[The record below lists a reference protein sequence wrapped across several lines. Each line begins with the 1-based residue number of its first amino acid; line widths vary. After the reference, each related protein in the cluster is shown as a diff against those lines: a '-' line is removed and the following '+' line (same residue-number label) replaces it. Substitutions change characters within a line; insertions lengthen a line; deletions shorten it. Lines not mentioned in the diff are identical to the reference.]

1 MTKRTYISQNPTVP
15 DSDEVLPPDPQLEGM
30 VRRIAGLAGDRKAVD
45 VVAVDLRGA
54 SAYTDAFVI
63 CSGRTDRQAKAI
75 HDSIH
80 EGMKHEGERLLP
92 RRTEGVQ
99 EARWILMDYGDVVV
113 HVFIPETR
121 AFYRLES
128 LWGDRPRFD
137 VSDVVGASDPDEAG
151 SEGRF
156 FASDEG

>member
-1 MTKRTYISQNPTVP
+1 MSKRTYITQNASP
-15 DSDEVLPPDPQLEGM
+15 DATDEVLPPDPELEGL
-30 VRRIAGLAGDRKAVD
+30 VRRVVALVADRKALD
-45 VVAVDLRGA
+45 VVTVDLRGA

-75 HDSIH
+75 HDSVH

-92 RRTEGVQ
+92 RRVEGVQ

-113 HVFIPETR
+113 HIFVPETR
-121 AFYRLES
+121 GFYRLES

-137 VSDVVGASDPDEAG
+137 VADLLEGGSADEAATADAEPLDG
-151 SEGRF
+151 
-156 FASDEG
+156 